1 MREFLR
7 GCRRL
12 DHRVYPKVAVY
23 RLPEQTD
30 LRKVIDY
37 IFKPIGIAVP
47 YKVTADYLEYQPAGM
62 RALNQG

>member
-1 MREFLR
+1 
-7 GCRRL
+7 
-12 DHRVYPKVAVY
+12 VYPKVAVY